1 MSTNGP
7 ADNGQNNNASFE
19 AAGDEQLSQ
28 GIRPLLFLDFDDV
41 ICLNTPYG
49 GYDVAMSGKEKPED
63 LWTKLWHEPAVRV
76 LTQVLE
82 AHNPNVIITS
92 SWLRFLDQQGAKDLF
107 CATGLGRLA
116 ESLHPAWEAPQ
127 SRGGSRFE
135 AVSVW
140 LKRHHRGEAFVVVD
154 DHLSGTGLA
163 GSELDHQG
171 RVVLCEVGVGL
182 KLFHTGKI
190 HEALSRPALDGSH
203 WH

>member
-7 ADNGQNNNASFE
+7 ADNGQKNNASFE
-19 AAGDEQLSQ
+19 AAGEEQLSQ

-49 GYDVAMSGKEKPED
+49 GYDVAMSSTEVPDD
-63 LWTKLWHEPAVRV
+63 LWEKLWHEPAVKV
-76 LTQVLE
+76 LIQVLE

-127 SRGGSRFE
+127 SRGCSRFE
-135 AVSVW
+135 AVSAW
-140 LKRHHRGEAFVVVD
+140 LERHHRGEAFVVVD

-163 GSELDHQG
+163 GSEFDHHG
-171 RVVLCEVGVGL
+171 RVVLCAVGVGL
-182 KLFHTGKI
+182 TLSHAGKI
-190 HEALSRPALDGSH
+190 HEALARPVLDGSH
-203 WH
+203 RH